1 MISWSFGGSSS
12 IGCKDIEL
20 DGDASKG
27 WIFVGIFWKEI
38 GFEKIKKERFV
49 GSKEKIKV
57 FVEWRDLGNFV
68 VNMRREVEIE
78 VEDIVEEH
86 RTYAEVSNEERI

>member
-1 MISWSFGGSSS
+1 
-12 IGCKDIEL
+12 
-20 DGDASKG
+20 
-27 WIFVGIFWKEI
+27 
-38 GFEKIKKERFV
+38 
-49 GSKEKIKV
+49 
-57 FVEWRDLGNFV
+57 V